1 MKESV
6 RKQAKAMKAIND
18 ISMKGE
24 IVVFGSTYMSG
35 FPLYE
40 LVNKSI
46 FENAVYNRSIEGL
59 TVREAL
65 EIVKECVIDIAPS
78 KLFLS
83 LGEEDEG
90 NPLVAEEYARLVAM
104 IRSFLPKCN
113 LYLIG
118 LTGSGAYAKR
128 LNKDLRAL
136 CDDRNMEFIE
146 FISERAS
153 ETALYRA
160 RFKQMSCFFR
170 DRPLTVN
177 EAFVIAEL

>member
-1 MKESV
+1 MKETV

-46 FENAVYNRSIEGL
+46 FEHAVYNRSIEGL

-65 EIVKECVIDIAPS
+65 EIVKECVVDIAPS
-78 KLFLS
+78 KIFLS
-83 LGEEDEG
+83 LGEEDEEDSE
-90 NPLVAEEYARLVAM
+90 VMVEYTRLVM
-104 IRSFLPKCN
+104 LLRSQLPKCK

-118 LTGSGAYAKR
+118 LTGTGEYAEH
-128 LNKDLRAL
+128 LNEHLCAL
-136 CDDRNMEFIE
+136 CDGKMIQFID
-146 FISERAS
+146 FCAKQAS
-153 ETALYRA
+153 EVASYRA

-177 EAFVIAEL
+177 EAFAIAEL